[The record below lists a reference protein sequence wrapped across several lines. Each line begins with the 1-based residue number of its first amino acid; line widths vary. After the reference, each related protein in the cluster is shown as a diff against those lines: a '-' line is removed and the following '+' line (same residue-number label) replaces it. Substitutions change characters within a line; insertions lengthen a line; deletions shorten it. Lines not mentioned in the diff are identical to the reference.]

1 MGREEE
7 RLGAELDRWMI
18 ISNSLTRD
26 DTASRGMFPPS
37 SASDL
42 SLPSALGFS
51 KREARLRTLPLGLQ
65 PAELG
70 RWMWC
75 MVLYRLEKSDA
86 LLLIVGETFLRPC
99 AHSVPQLAECCP
111 LSLSSTPVKSVSHG
125 PVHRS
130 SQLWAF
136 GCLTALVLLS

>member
-26 DTASRGMFPPS
+26 DTASRGMSPPS

-42 SLPSALGFS
+42 SPPSAFDFS
-51 KREARLRTLPLGLQ
+51 KREARLRTLPWGLQ

-70 RWMWC
+70 LWM
-75 MVLYRLEKSDA
+75 
-86 LLLIVGETFLRPC
+86 
-99 AHSVPQLAECCP
+99 
-111 LSLSSTPVKSVSHG
+111 
-125 PVHRS
+125 
-130 SQLWAF
+130 
-136 GCLTALVLLS
+136 